1 LEESKLF
8 KNMLDELENKGNS
21 AEMLLDSISETKMAS
36 LREAVDEI
44 SEQIKVREKLHS
56 EMLSDIEKM
65 KNAIS
70 NMMPP
75 DNYASAELQRA
86 IVEFRKKLID
96 AEEIKV
102 QEKLNCFRD
111 IALLKKEMREIIQEM
126 REKESRASL
135 LGDILSK

>member
-1 LEESKLF
+1 
-8 KNMLDELENKGNS
+8 MLDELENKGNS

-96 AEEIKV
+96 AEE
-102 QEKLNCFRD
+102 
-111 IALLKKEMREIIQEM
+111 
-126 REKESRASL
+126 
-135 LGDILSK
+135 